1 MTRSSAECCGRCR
14 HFAGAAVALEAQW
27 PLLRSLSSAYA
38 SVRAG
43 DGLCSVNDRY
53 VTMHHG
59 CGRFEA
65 SSIEASST

>member
-1 MTRSSAECCGRCR
+1 
-14 HFAGAAVALEAQW
+14 VALEAQW